1 MKGANSMPF
10 VKISL
15 KTGKSKD
22 YKKAISDSIH
32 DSLVNIFAIPKLD
45 RFQVITE
52 VTEENIIYPSSYMSI
67 PHTSEIIYIHITAKK
82 GRSSE
87 MKKNLY
93 ESITSLIHQ
102 KTAHNI
108 DDIMI
113 IMVENEEENWS
124 FGRGKAQLID

>member
-1 MKGANSMPF
+1 MPF

-15 KTGKSKD
+15 KTGKSKT
-22 YKKAISDSIH
+22 YKKAISDSVH
-32 DSLVNIFAIPKLD
+32 DSLVEVFGIPNLD
-45 RFQVITE
+45 KFQIITE
-52 VTEENIIYPSSYMSI
+52 VPKENIIYPSSYMDI

-87 MKKNLY
+87 MKKKLY
-93 ESITSLIHQ
+93 KSITSLIHQ
-102 KTAHNI
+102 KTGHSI